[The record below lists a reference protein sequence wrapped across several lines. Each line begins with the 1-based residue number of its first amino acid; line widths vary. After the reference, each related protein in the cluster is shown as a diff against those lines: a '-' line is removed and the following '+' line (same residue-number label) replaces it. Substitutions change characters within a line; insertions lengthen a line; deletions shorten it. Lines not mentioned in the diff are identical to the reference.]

1 MFISF
6 LLDRKRALED
16 VAQRPGHVSEFNKQ
30 KHLEAVDKGQSPAQ
44 KPKTSSGSKSS
55 VKSISSTKN
64 DSNLGEYSTRY
75 KSKNLE
81 DGTLPECKQV
91 SDKAVSLQRKV
102 SSSLI
107 CYYRCMH
114 TFAII
119 TKRTSKFF
127 IFIFPKVRNNDLLNS
142 VGMKYFI
149 GFFSE

>member
-16 VAQRPGHVSEFNKQ
+16 VAQRPVHVSEFNKQ

-44 KPKTSSGSKSS
+44 KPKTSGGSKSS

-91 SDKAVSLQRKV
+91 SDKAVSLPRKV
-102 SSSLI
+102 SISLI
-107 CYYRCMH
+107 CYLQVYAYICYYYKENINFYFH
-114 TFAII
+114 
-119 TKRTSKFF
+119 
-127 IFIFPKVRNNDLLNS
+127 FPKS
-142 VGMKYFI
+142 SK
-149 GFFSE
+149 S